1 MCHQNFRPG
10 VCRNP
15 SEVRR
20 MGEAGLM
27 EVTAAVAEVG
37 RAMLTHL
44 LQAHT
49 TSGRLFYDL

>member
-1 MCHQNFRPG
+1 
-10 VCRNP
+10 
-15 SEVRR
+15 